1 MTDKKQ
7 CSKCKVFQP
16 LERFKE
22 ERKQCNLCLESKQR
36 YRERNKET
44 LSQKA
49 KEYYENNK
57 ENKQQYQK
65 EYSKEYNQR
74 KIECQYCRCMVSLS
88 RKAKHERT
96 NKHINN
102 VNNPKPPKTE
112 EATKEYKQQTT
123 QEEIRDYIETSSDF
137 EYDINKE

>member
-22 ERKQCNLCLESKQR
+22 ERKQCNLCLGSKQR

-49 KEYYENNK
+49 KEYHENNK
-57 ENKQQYQK
+57 EHKQQYQK
-65 EYSKEYNQR
+65 EHSKEYNLR

-88 RKAKHERT
+88 HKAKHERT
-96 NKHINN
+96 KKHINN
-102 VNNPKPPKTE
+102 VKNPKPPKTE
-112 EATKEYKQQTT
+112 ETTKEYKQQTT

>member
-22 ERKQCNLCLESKQR
+22 ERNQCNLCLESKQR

-57 ENKQQYQK
+57 ENIKQYKQ
-65 EYSKEYNQR
+65 EYRKEYNLQ

-88 RKAKHERT
+88 QKARHERT

-102 VNNPKPPKTE
+102 VKNPKLPKTE
-112 EATKEYKQQTT
+112 ETTKEYKQQTT

-137 EYDINKE
+137 EYQMD

>member
-36 YRERNKET
+36 YRENHKET

-57 ENKQQYQK
+57 ENIKQHKQ
-65 EYSKEYNQR
+65 EYSKEYNLR
-74 KIECQYCRCMVSLS
+74 KNECQYCRCMVSLS
-88 RKAKHERT
+88 QKARHERT

-102 VNNPKPPKTE
+102 VKNPKPPKTE
-112 EATKEYKQQTT
+112 ETTKEYKQQTT

-137 EYDINKE
+137 